1 MHIVCVLWPPT
12 TIFMGTTSEE
22 STHCAIDEDPQK
34 FSSNGLQL
42 LAIVQLS
49 QDNFVLQDM
58 VLQYNPEQTMI
69 HGHHLV

>member
-1 MHIVCVLWPPT
+1 MY
-12 TIFMGTTSEE
+12 
-22 STHCAIDEDPQK
+22 CAIDEDPQK

-58 VLQYNPEQTMI
+58 VLQYNPEQTVI
-69 HGHHLV
+69 HGHHLVCRENQMALYFSFKNEMHQ